1 MCMQEQQLYCERL
14 QKEVTVRRLV
24 RKLTDAELDQLLEML
39 KSDNGKP
46 FDERVVRKEYGESN
60 HVD

>member
-1 MCMQEQQLYCERL
+1 MQEQFTYCERL

-24 RKLTDAELDQLLEML
+24 RRLTDAELDQLLEVL
-39 KSDNGKP
+39 RSDNGKP
-46 FDERVVRKEYGESN
+46 FNERVIRKEHGESN